1 MTIDDEEAAGAVT
14 LMDTLP
20 DRHRT
25 VLRLR
30 LAHGLP
36 AVEVARILGTNV
48 EAVLLLQH
56 AALNLLRRQLAAR
69 VVLDGDSPADGRY

>member
-1 MTIDDEEAAGAVT
+1 MTIADEEAAGAVT

-30 LAHGLP
+30 LAHRLP

-56 AALNLLRRQLAAR
+56 AALNRLRRQLAAAA
-69 VVLDGDSPADGRY
+69 VCDGDVPVDGRY

>member
-1 MTIDDEEAAGAVT
+1 MTIDDEEAAGAAI

-20 DRHRT
+20 DHHKT

-30 LAHGLP
+30 LAHRLP

-56 AALNLLRRQLAAR
+56 AALNLLRRQLEAG
-69 VVLDGDSPADGRY
+69 VVVDGDNPAYGRD

>member
-1 MTIDDEEAAGAVT
+1 MNIDDEEAAGSAT
-14 LMDTLP
+14 LMNTLP

-30 LAHGLP
+30 LAHRLP
-36 AVEVARILGTNV
+36 AVEVARILGTTV

-56 AALNLLRRQLAAR
+56 AALNLLRRQLAGEA
-69 VVLDGDSPADGRY
+69 VGGGNPANGRY

>member
-1 MTIDDEEAAGAVT
+1 MTIDDEEAAGAAT

-30 LAHGLP
+30 LAHRLP

-48 EAVLLLQH
+48 EGVLLLQH
-56 AALNLLRRQLAAR
+56 AALNLLRRQLATGAVR
-69 VVLDGDSPADGRY
+69 GGEGPAGG

>member
-1 MTIDDEEAAGAVT
+1 MTLDDEEAAGAAA
-14 LMDTLP
+14 LMDSLP

-30 LAHGLP
+30 LAHRLP

-56 AALNLLRRQLAAR
+56 AALNLLRRQIAAGT
-69 VVLDGDSPADGRY
+69 VFDGDNPADQRH

>member
-14 LMDTLP
+14 LMDSLP

-36 AVEVARILGTNV
+36 AAEVARILGTNV
-48 EAVLLLQH
+48 EGILLLQH
-56 AALNLLRRQLAAR
+56 AALNLLRRQLAAGA
-69 VVLDGDSPADGRY
+69 VVDGDNPANGQY

>member
-1 MTIDDEEAAGAVT
+1 MTIDDEEAAGAAI

-20 DRHRT
+20 DHHKT

-30 LAHGLP
+30 LAHRLP
-36 AVEVARILGTNV
+36 TVEVARILGTNV

-56 AALNLLRRQLAAR
+56 AALNHLRGQLAAGER
-69 VVLDGDSPADGRY
+69 FDGDSPASGRY

>member
-1 MTIDDEEAAGAVT
+1 MTIDDEEAAGSAT
-14 LMDTLP
+14 LMDSLP

-36 AVEVARILGTNV
+36 AVEVARILGFV

-56 AALNLLRRQLAAR
+56 AALNLLRRHLAAGAVR
-69 VVLDGDSPADGRY
+69 GGEGPAGGWH

>member
-1 MTIDDEEAAGAVT
+1 MTIDDEDAAGSVT

-30 LAHGLP
+30 LAHRLP

-56 AALNLLRRQLAAR
+56 AALNLLRRHLAAGAVR
-69 VVLDGDSPADGRY
+69 GEGPAGGWH

>member
-1 MTIDDEEAAGAVT
+1 MTIDDEEAAGSVT
-14 LMDTLP
+14 LMDSLP

-30 LAHGLP
+30 LAHRLP

-56 AALNLLRRQLAAR
+56 AALNLLRRQLAAGA
-69 VVLDGDSPADGRY
+69 VVDGDRPASGWQ

>member
-1 MTIDDEEAAGAVT
+1 MTIDDEEATRSAT

-30 LAHGLP
+30 LAHRLP
-36 AVEVARILGTNV
+36 AVEVARILETNV

-56 AALNLLRRQLAAR
+56 AALNLLRRQLAAGAR
-69 VVLDGDSPADGRY
+69 WDVADRAGEV